1 MNQTVHESGDWSL
14 VWTGNELEARKPIP
28 YDGVL
33 TYSTEERGYVSSRK
47 NSEYN
52 LSERE
57 VVKWYVRITQPGV
70 SADELLSEVRAAKE
84 VRP

>member
-1 MNQTVHESGDWSL
+1 MSQTIHESGDWSL
-14 VWTGNELEARKPIP
+14 VWTGDELEARKPIP
-28 YDGVL
+28 HDGVL

-57 VVKWYVRITQPGV
+57 VVKRYVRITQPEASV
-70 SADELLSEVRAAKE
+70 DELLAEACALKE
-84 VRP
+84 ASP